1 MAIPSVTERDFI
13 TIVSGVPRSGTS
25 MMLRMLVAGGLPI
38 LTDGVRAADEASPH
52 GYLEWERVKTLKY
65 DTSWVA
71 GAVGKGVKVI
81 YHWLYDLPLDFRYR
95 VLFMRR
101 DLDEVLASQAAM
113 LKLRNVANP
122 SRDDGR
128 MKRLFQNELR
138 EIDEWMARQRSFS
151 LLDVDYGAVLAGP
164 LEQAK
169 RVDAFLGGTLDTR
182 AMAAM
187 VDPALYRSRMI

>member
-1 MAIPSVTERDFI
+1 ML
-13 TIVSGVPRSGTS
+13 
-25 MMLRMLVAGGLPI
+25 LRMLVAGGLPI
-38 LTDGVRAADEASPH
+38 LTDGVRAADEANPH
-52 GYLEWERVKTLKY
+52 GYLEWERVKTLKH

-113 LKLRNVANP
+113 LKLRNVADP
-122 SRDDGR
+122 SRDDTR

-138 EIDEWMARQRSFS
+138 EIDDWMARQRSFS
-151 LLDVDYGAVLAGP
+151 VLDVDYGAVLDDP

-187 VDPALYRSRMI
+187 VDPALYRQRMN